1 MNTVLLIGG
10 TTESRHAAGHLQ
22 DEGYRVVTSV
32 ATGLGELY
40 AAGNDV
46 MRGRKGA
53 DALAT
58 EARRMEA
65 CALVDSTHP
74 FAVDVSSTAR
84 RAAAAAGIPYLR
96 YCRAESEQGPGV
108 ATAASFPEAV
118 DIIQLRDD
126 RALLTIGVRHLEL
139 FTDAGIDFTARVL
152 PLPKSIDEC
161 RRAGMDPEDIIAAF
175 PPFDTHFNR
184 ACIRKSGARVIV
196 MKDSGSEGG
205 TPDKIA
211 AAREEGIDALV
222 VARPDEQDVIH
233 DIETLV
239 TRLEEALSS

>member
-40 AAGNDV
+40 AAGGDV
-46 MRGRKGA
+46 MTGRKGA

-58 EARRMEA
+58 EARRMDA

-74 FAVDVSSTAR
+74 FATDISSTAR

-96 YCRAESEQGPGV
+96 YCRAGSEPGPGI
-108 ATAASFPEAV
+108 ATAASFAEAV
-118 DIIQLRDD
+118 DMVKRRDD

-139 FTDAGIDFTARVL
+139 FTAAGIDFTARVL
-152 PLPKSIDEC
+152 PLPESIEEC
-161 RRAGMDPEDIIAAF
+161 YRAGLEPEDIVAAF
-175 PPFDTHFNR
+175 PPFDIQFNR
-184 ACIRKSGARVIV
+184 ACIRKSGAGIIV

-211 AAREEGIDALV
+211 AAREEEIDALV
-222 VARPDEQDVIH
+222 VARPAEQDVIH
-233 DIETLV
+233 DIDILV
-239 TRLEEALSS
+239 ERLEEALTP